1 MNVNELKERFG
12 ISGVVEFGRGEGG
25 LTRMA
30 ITTPGGEA
38 EVYRNGAHVTHFK
51 PADGQPCLWVSKSS
65 RFEQGRAIRGGVP
78 VCFPWFG
85 SAGPDPE
92 SPFHGFARRMDWDV
106 ESTEKTD
113 TGAVVTLILRSDEQ
127 TQRLW
132 PGQFE
137 LRITVTVATTLTM
150 ALEARNIGGEAFTIT
165 EALHSYFRVSDVR
178 NVKIA
183 GLENTE
189 YFVTDEHERQ
199 GDEPIT
205 FSAETDR
212 KYINTTSTCIL
223 DDPGM
228 ARRITVEKSGSD
240 STVVWNP
247 WITRAA
253 EMSEFGDDEWPGM
266 LCIET
271 ANLPGNAVTIPPG
284 GSHVMEARIAAERT
298 NQ

>member
-1 MNVNELKERFG
+1 
-12 ISGVVEFGRGEGG
+12 
-25 LTRMA
+25 
-30 ITTPGGEA
+30 
-38 EVYRNGAHVTHFK
+38 
-51 PADGQPCLWVSKSS
+51 
-65 RFEQGRAIRGGVP
+65 
-78 VCFPWFG
+78 
-85 SAGPDPE
+85 
-92 SPFHGFARRMDWDV
+92 
-106 ESTEKTD
+106 
-113 TGAVVTLILRSDEQ
+113 VTLILRSDEQ

-150 ALEARNIGGEAFTIT
+150 ALETRNIGDEAFTIT

-178 NVKIA
+178 NVKII

-266 LCIET
+266 VCIET

-284 GSHVMEARIAAERT
+284 GSHVMEARITAALDGKAVS
-298 NQ
+298 QADLKK